1 MRKEDSFIPF
11 SFSLSKQN
19 LSGSNKPLE
28 KAFNEKMSKLNEEKK
43 RAAEEQLVK
52 EKKPAVQEQAAQ
64 ESNVYIGGRVTK
76 VQLPDVKGPVN
87 PIYKNGIFLDNI
99 KEFQTNLLLKE
110 SKPIQY
116 TTQTMDYEKMILNIN
131 Y

>member
-1 MRKEDSFIPF
+1 
-11 SFSLSKQN
+11 
-19 LSGSNKPLE
+19 
-28 KAFNEKMSKLNEEKK
+28 MSKLNEEKK
-43 RAAEEQLVK
+43 RATEEQLVK

-99 KEFQTNLLLKE
+99 KRISN
-110 SKPIQY
+110 
-116 TTQTMDYEKMILNIN
+116 
-131 Y
+131 

>member
-1 MRKEDSFIPF
+1 MRRKRERLRNNLLRKRNQLFR
-11 SFSLSKQN
+11 SK
-19 LSGSNKPLE
+19 S
-28 KAFNEKMSKLNEEKK
+28 
-43 RAAEEQLVK
+43 
-52 EKKPAVQEQAAQ
+52 AQ

-99 KEFQTNLLLKE
+99 KEFQTDLLLKE

>member
-43 RAAEEQLVK
+43 KAVEQVGK
-52 EKKPAVQEQAAQ
+52 EKKPAVREQAAQ
-64 ESNVYIGGRVTK
+64 EPDVYIEGVLRK
-76 VQLPDVKGPVN
+76 
-87 PIYKNGIFLDNI
+87 YS
-99 KEFQTNLLLKE
+99 FQ
-110 SKPIQY
+110 
-116 TTQTMDYEKMILNIN
+116 M
-131 Y
+131 

>member
-28 KAFNEKMSKLNEEKK
+28 KAFNERMSKLNEEKRERLRNNLLRK
-43 RAAEEQLVK
+43 RNQLFRSK
-52 EKKPAVQEQAAQ
+52 SQ

-99 KEFQTNLLLKE
+99 KRISN
-110 SKPIQY
+110 
-116 TTQTMDYEKMILNIN
+116 
-131 Y
+131 